1 MENSVAVKMNE
12 DALYILIWKVF
23 QDKNLSVKSKIK
35 AEYIAC
41 YNLCLKN
48 GELGFPGGIVDKN
61 LPANAGDT
69 GSITGPGR
77 SYMLR
82 SN

>member
-48 GELGFPGGIVDKN
+48 GELEKKKKKKWRVG
-61 LPANAGDT
+61 LPWRHSG
-69 GSITGPGR
+69 
-77 SYMLR
+77 
-82 SN
+82 